1 MFRVSCPS
9 SPHSTGSRPPTRDD
23 LRILYY
29 DPIRNRDIDL
39 PDTALSTLPFFK
51 ETSVG
56 ETQGM
61 KELRYFVKDVTRS
74 ARWIKKK
81 EELGLF
87 HPEINRET
95 IQMLYGRRLT
105 TNLRDE
111 SNLYPNENPSE
122 HNTLIMRGCEYS
134 ALTKDRKLQG
144 NLLLHIVKYQQ
155 LIFVSLCV
163 VMLKTG
169 ISIETVEWIMRRYIS
184 DTSSANLRRLRYR
197 CQWVNGCMSKLLD
210 RNWGFSA

>member
-9 SPHSTGSRPPTRDD
+9 SPYSTGSRPPTRDD

-56 ETQGM
+56 ETQGI

-81 EELGLF
+81 KELGLF

-95 IQMLYGRRLT
+95 IQMLCGRRLT
-105 TNLRDE
+105 TNLRDK
-111 SNLYPNENPSE
+111 SNLYPNENPLE
-122 HNTLIMRGCEYS
+122 HNTLIMRGCEYG
-134 ALTKDRKLQG
+134 ALTKDRKL
-144 NLLLHIVKYQQ
+144 
-155 LIFVSLCV
+155 
-163 VMLKTG
+163 
-169 ISIETVEWIMRRYIS
+169 
-184 DTSSANLRRLRYR
+184 
-197 CQWVNGCMSKLLD
+197 
-210 RNWGFSA
+210 